1 MAIDN
6 NVLLASEMV
15 SNILINETG
24 FTFHSL
30 QIHCLNQVPA
40 GFCRRHENRLVGLF
54 QGDHRV
60 PLFLGNSHLDFLWSP
75 GMRTGIKLFS
85 PNYFLIF

>member
-75 GMRTGIKLFS
+75 GMMIGIKLLF
-85 PNYFLIF
+85 PNYCTS